1 MQNGEGAQQGRK
13 KLLSFATKIK
23 RENKRNIMG
32 FELFSY
38 WRGIIDLDKYV
49 ALMGLIIS

>member
-1 MQNGEGAQQGRK
+1 
-13 KLLSFATKIK
+13 
-23 RENKRNIMG
+23 MG

-49 ALMGLIIS
+49 ALMGLIRSRR